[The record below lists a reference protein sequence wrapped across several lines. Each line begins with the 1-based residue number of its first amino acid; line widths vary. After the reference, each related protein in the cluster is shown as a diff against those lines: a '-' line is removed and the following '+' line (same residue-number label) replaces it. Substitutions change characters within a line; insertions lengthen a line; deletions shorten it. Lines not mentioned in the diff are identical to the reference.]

1 MNSNDGASLFLIF
14 LHAGSDGM
22 NSALSLMVTRDIKV
36 FMLLPGDIG
45 ELGALCSYTHHTI

>member
-1 MNSNDGASLFLIF
+1 MNFNDGASLFLIF
-14 LHAGSDGM
+14 VHAGSDGM